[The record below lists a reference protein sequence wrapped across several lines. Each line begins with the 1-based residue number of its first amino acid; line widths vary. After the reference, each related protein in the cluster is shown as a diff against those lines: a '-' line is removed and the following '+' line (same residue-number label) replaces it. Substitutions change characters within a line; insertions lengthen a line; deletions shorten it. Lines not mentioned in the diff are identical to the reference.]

1 MKLYYFDRYARAE
14 AIRMMLTKAGMEFE
28 DNRVSKE
35 DWAEMKGNTQFGS
48 MPYLVLDDGTTIYQ
62 A

>member
-35 DWAEMKGNTQFGS
+35 DWAEMKGNT
-48 MPYLVLDDGTTIYQ
+48 
-62 A
+62 